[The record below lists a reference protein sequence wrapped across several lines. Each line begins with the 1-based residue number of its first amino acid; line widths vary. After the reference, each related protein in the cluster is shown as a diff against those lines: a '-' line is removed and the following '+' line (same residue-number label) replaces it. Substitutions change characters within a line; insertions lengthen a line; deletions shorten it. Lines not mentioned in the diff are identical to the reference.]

1 VTKRS
6 SLSDLLQAQR
16 ANAALRAALT
26 AHYQAIAPAAPNLIA
41 ILGAIEDAYN
51 SVRNKLGSIEHCERL
66 IKEIEWARFLDLQN
80 QTPAVGY
87 HFMTIGNGLLSLN
100 LNADDARAFLFVTFE
115 HFASCTKNISDVYAV
130 LLNGLWGFG
139 LNRGAINLSSVT
151 ARARQKNKNHGVVAL
166 VDPII
171 GDDASWWSV
180 ASNVRNESQHV
191 DATSILIIPYGRGT
205 TDPPFL
211 DSRLFPRA
219 NMLSRR
225 LDNFCPWLKDQ
236 AFQFVED
243 MSHVF
248 AAAPIL

>member
-1 VTKRS
+1 
-6 SLSDLLQAQR
+6 LSDLLQAQQ

-26 AHYQAIAPAAPNLIA
+26 AHYQAITPAPPNLIA

-66 IKEIEWARFLDLQN
+66 IKEIDWARFLDLQN
-80 QTPAVGY
+80 ETPAVGY

-100 LNADDARAFLFVTFE
+100 LNADDARSFLFVTFE

-171 GDDASWWSV
+171 GDDASWWWV
-180 ASNVRNESQHV
+180 ASNIRNESQHV
-191 DATSILIIPYGRGT
+191 DATSTLIIPYGRGA
-205 TDPPFL
+205 TDPPYL

-243 MSHVF
+243 MSRVF
-248 AAAPIL
+248 AAAPVL

>member
-1 VTKRS
+1 M
-6 SLSDLLQAQR
+6 SDLLQAQQ

-26 AHYQAIAPAAPNLIA
+26 AHFQAIAPVPPNSIA

-51 SVRNKLGSIEHCERL
+51 SVINKLGSIEHCERL
-66 IKEIEWARFLDLQN
+66 IKEIDWARFLDLQN
-80 QTPAVGY
+80 KTPAVGY
-87 HFMTIGNGLLSLN
+87 RFMTIGNGLLSLN
-100 LNADDARAFLFVTFE
+100 LNAEDATSFLFVTFE
-115 HFASCTKNISDVYAV
+115 HLASCTKNISDVYAV

-151 ARARQKNKNHGVVAL
+151 ARARQKNKNHGVLAL

-180 ASNVRNESQHV
+180 ASNIRNESQHV
-191 DATSILIIPYGRGT
+191 DATSILIIPYGRGAI
-205 TDPPFL
+205 DPPYL

-219 NMLSRR
+219 NMLLRR

-243 MSHVF
+243 MSRVF

>member
-1 VTKRS
+1 
-6 SLSDLLQAQR
+6 LSDLLQAEQ

-26 AHYQAIAPAAPNLIA
+26 AHYRAVAPAPPNLTA

-66 IKEIEWARFLDLQN
+66 IKEIDWARFLDLQS

-100 LNADDARAFLFVTFE
+100 LNADDARSFLFVTFE

-130 LLNGLWGFG
+130 LLNELWGLG
-139 LNRGAINLSSVT
+139 LSGAAINLRNVNG
-151 ARARQKNKNHGVVAL
+151 RARHRNAQHGVVAL

-171 GDDASWWSV
+171 GNDASWWWV
-180 ASNVRNESQHV
+180 ASNVRNDSQHV
-191 DATSILIIPYGRGT
+191 DATSILTVPVGRGA
-205 TDPPFL
+205 TDPPYL

-219 NMLSRR
+219 TMLSRR
-225 LDNFCPWLKDQ
+225 LDHFCPWLKDQ

-243 MSHVF
+243 VSRVL
-248 AAAPIL
+248 AAAPVL

>member
-1 VTKRS
+1 M
-6 SLSDLLQAQR
+6 SDLLRAER
-16 ANAALRAALT
+16 ANTALRAALT
-26 AHYQAIAPAAPNLIA
+26 AHYQAIAPAPQNLMA

-66 IKEIEWARFLDLQN
+66 IKEIDWARFLDLQN
-80 QTPAVGY
+80 QTPTIGY
-87 HFMTIGNGLLSLN
+87 RFMTIGNGLLSLN
-100 LNADDARAFLFVTFE
+100 LNADDARSFVFVTFE
-115 HFASCTKNISDVYAV
+115 HFASCAKNMSDVYAV
-130 LLNGLWGFG
+130 LINGLWGFG
-139 LNRGAINLSSVT
+139 LNRGAISLSSVT

-171 GDDASWWSV
+171 GDDASWWWV
-180 ASNVRNESQHV
+180 ASNIRNESQHV

-205 TDPPFL
+205 TDPPYL
-211 DSRLFPRA
+211 DSRFFPRA

-243 MSHVF
+243 MSRVF
-248 AAAPIL
+248 GAAPVL

>member
-1 VTKRS
+1 
-6 SLSDLLQAQR
+6 LSDLLQSQR

-26 AHYQAIAPAAPNLIA
+26 AHYQATAPAPPNLIA

-66 IKEIEWARFLDLQN
+66 IKEIDWDRFLDLQN
-80 QTPAVGY
+80 QTPAAGY
-87 HFMTIGNGLLSLN
+87 HIMTIGNGLLSLN
-100 LNADDARAFLFVTFE
+100 LNAEDATSFLFVTFE
-115 HFASCTKNISDVYAV
+115 HLASCTKNMSDVYAV
-130 LLNGLWGFG
+130 LLNRLWGFG
-139 LNRGAINLSSVT
+139 LNRGAINQSSVT
-151 ARARQKNKNHGVVAL
+151 ARARQKNKNQGVVAL

-180 ASNVRNESQHV
+180 ASNIRNESQHV
-191 DATSILIIPYGRGT
+191 DATSILVIPSGRGAT
-205 TDPPFL
+205 GPPYL

-243 MSHVF
+243 MSRIF
-248 AAAPIL
+248 AAAPVL

>member
-1 VTKRS
+1 M
-6 SLSDLLQAQR
+6 SDLLQAER

-26 AHYQAIAPAAPNLIA
+26 AFYRAIVPAPPNLIA
-41 ILGAIEDAYN
+41 ILGVIEDAYN

-66 IKEIEWARFLDLQN
+66 INEIDWARFLDLQN
-80 QTPAVGY
+80 QAPAVGY
-87 HFMTIGNGLLSLN
+87 HIMTIGNGLLSLN
-100 LNADDARAFLFVTFE
+100 LNADDARSFLFVQFE
-115 HFASCTKNISDVYAV
+115 HLASCAKNISDVYAV

-139 LNRGAINLSSVT
+139 LSRGAINLSSVT
-151 ARARQKNKNHGVVAL
+151 APARQKTKNHGVVAL

-180 ASNVRNESQHV
+180 ASNIRNESQHV
-191 DATSILIIPYGRGT
+191 DATSILIIPYGRGAA
-205 TDPPFL
+205 DPPYL

-225 LDNFCPWLKDQ
+225 LDNFCPWLKNQ

-243 MSHVF
+243 LSRVF
-248 AAAPIL
+248 AAAPVL